1 MYQHSCQ
8 TAGAAGCGY
17 KVSAGS
23 EPELRAK
30 IAEHASKVQGV
41 DITDTIY
48 NYLRDTA
55 SK

>member
-17 KVSAGS
+17 TVKAGS
-23 EPELRAK
+23 
-30 IAEHASKVQGV
+30 
-41 DITDTIY
+41 IY
-48 NYLRDTA
+48 NSLRDTA